1 MQSQCIS
8 NSHFE
13 SQPSPSVVLP
23 SSQTS
28 VFAMAPSPQTTA
40 FPPVPL
46 ELVAVAVLLAPPASP
61 PPAADP
67 LPDDVAVV
75 PTLLV
80 AQAGRAANAKS
91 VAIATHAFFTTML
104 PPLRNLLT

>member
-8 NSHFE
+8 NSHFV

-28 VFAMAPSPQTTA
+28 VLAMTPSPQTA
-40 FPPVPL
+40 ALPPAPPVP
-46 ELVAVAVLLAPPASP
+46 VPVAVLLAPPASP

-67 LPDDVAVV
+67 VPDDDAVV

-80 AQAGRAANAKS
+80 AQAGRAANARS
-91 VAIATHAFFTTML
+91 VAIATHAFFT
-104 PPLRNLLT
+104 